1 MILEPELVE
10 SATRRAALR
19 GFGLVEPE
27 TRLFWRAA
35 VLAAGP
41 TAMLALALALFL
53 LRRRRPAQVAY
64 ATRDGGR
71 G

>member
-1 MILEPELVE
+1 MTLEPELVE
-10 SATRRAALR
+10 SATRRAVAR

-27 TRLFWRAA
+27 TRLLWRAV

-41 TAMLALALALFL
+41 TAMLVLALALFL
-53 LRRRRPAQVAY
+53 LRRRRPVLVAY
-64 ATRDGGR
+64 ATGDGGR

>member
-1 MILEPELVE
+1 MTLEPELVE
-10 SATRRAALR
+10 SATRRAVPR

-27 TRLFWRAA
+27 TRPLWRAV

-41 TAMLALALALFL
+41 TAMLVLALALFL
-53 LRRRRPAQVAY
+53 LRRRRPAQIAY
-64 ATRDGGR
+64 GGR